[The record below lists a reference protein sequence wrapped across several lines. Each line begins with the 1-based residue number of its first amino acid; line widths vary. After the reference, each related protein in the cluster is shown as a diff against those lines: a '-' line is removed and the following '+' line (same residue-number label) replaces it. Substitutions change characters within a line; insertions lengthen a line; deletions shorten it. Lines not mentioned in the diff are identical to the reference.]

1 VVTLDRRKLAAPVV
15 AQAAAFVVV
24 LVIGLFNGHATKTPT
39 PGPTHSAS
47 PGARPPSSPASSSA
61 PAASSSSPAAS
72 SSSPAATKDQGT
84 KLTVT
89 VVENSADGL
98 SVADSQVQVFR
109 NGTTAAVASGTLNT
123 ARKFATN
130 LPAGEYE
137 VCVNPVGWVSAVPG
151 THLDHGFI
159 CSPTAIGS
167 APQSVTF
174 HVVPKTTQAA
184 A

>member
-1 VVTLDRRKLAAPVV
+1 VVTLDRRNLAAPVV

-24 LVIGLFNGHATKTPT
+24 LVIGLFNGHTAKTPT
-39 PGPTHSAS
+39 PAPTRSAS
-47 PGARPPSSPASSSA
+47 PGGRPP
-61 PAASSSSPAAS
+61 SPAAS

-89 VVENSADGL
+89 VVENSAGGL
-98 SVADSQVQVFR
+98 SVADSQVRVLR
-109 NGTTAAVASGTLNT
+109 NGTTVVVASGTLNT
-123 ARKFATN
+123 ALKFATN

-174 HVVPKTTQAA
+174 HVVPKTTQDAA
-184 A
+184 

>member
-39 PGPTHSAS
+39 PGPTRSAS
-47 PGARPPSSPASSSA
+47 PGARPPSSPAG
-61 PAASSSSPAAS
+61 SSSPAAS
-72 SSSPAATKDQGT
+72 LSSPAATKDQGT

>member
-1 VVTLDRRKLAAPVV
+1 MVTLDRRKLAAPVV

-24 LVIGLFNGHATKTPT
+24 LVIGIFNGHTTKTP
-39 PGPTHSAS
+39 PPPAPAPTRSAS
-47 PGARPPSSPASSSA
+47 PGARPPASST
-61 PAASSSSPAAS
+61 SPAA
-72 SSSPAATKDQGT
+72 AKNQGT

-89 VVENSADGL
+89 VVENSAGGL
-98 SVADSQVQVFR
+98 SVADSQVQVLR
-109 NGTTAAVASGTLNT
+109 NGKTAVVASGTLNT

-174 HVVPKTTQAA
+174 HVVPKTTQATA
-184 A
+184 

>member
-1 VVTLDRRKLAAPVV
+1 MVTLDRRKLAAPVV

-24 LVIGLFNGHATKTPT
+24 LVIGIFNGHTTKTP
-39 PGPTHSAS
+39 PPPAPAPTRSAS
-47 PGARPPSSPASSSA
+47 PGARPPASST
-61 PAASSSSPAAS
+61 SPAA
-72 SSSPAATKDQGT
+72 AKNQGT

-137 VCVNPVGWVSAVPG
+137 VCVNPVGWISVGPG
-151 THLDHGFI
+151 THLIHGFI
-159 CSPTAIGS
+159 CSAATVGS

>member
-24 LVIGLFNGHATKTPT
+24 LVIGIFNGHTTKTP
-39 PGPTHSAS
+39 PPPAPAPTRSAS
-47 PGARPPSSPASSSA
+47 PGARPPASST
-61 PAASSSSPAAS
+61 SPAA
-72 SSSPAATKDQGT
+72 AKDQGT

-89 VVENSADGL
+89 VVENSAGGL
-98 SVADSQVQVFR
+98 SVADSQVQVLR
-109 NGTTAAVASGTLNT
+109 NGTTAVVASGTLNT

-174 HVVPKTTQAA
+174 HVVPKTTQATA
-184 A
+184 

>member
-1 VVTLDRRKLAAPVV
+1 MVTLDRRKLAAPVV

-24 LVIGLFNGHATKTPT
+24 LVIGIFNGHTTKTP
-39 PGPTHSAS
+39 PPPAPAPTRSAS
-47 PGARPPSSPASSSA
+47 PGARPPASST
-61 PAASSSSPAAS
+61 SPAA
-72 SSSPAATKDQGT
+72 AKNQGT

-89 VVENSADGL
+89 VVENSAGGL
-98 SVADSQVQVFR
+98 SVADSQVRVLR
-109 NGTTAAVASGTLNT
+109 NGTTVVVASGTLNT

-174 HVVPKTTQAA
+174 HVVPKTTQVSA
-184 A
+184 

>member
-1 VVTLDRRKLAAPVV
+1 MVTLDRRKLAAPVA

-24 LVIGLFNGHATKTPT
+24 LVIGIFNGHTTKTPA

-47 PGARPPSSPASSSA
+47 PGARPPA
-61 PAASSSSPAAS
+61 PAAGSSSPAA
-72 SSSPAATKDQGT
+72 AKGQGV

-89 VVENSADGL
+89 VDEEMAGGL
-98 SVADSQVQVFR
+98 SVAGSQVRVLR
-109 NGTTAAVASGTLNT
+109 NGTTVVIASGTLNT
-123 ARKFATN
+123 ARQFATN

-137 VCVNPVGWVSAVPG
+137 VCVNPVGWISAVPG
-151 THLDHGFI
+151 THLIHGFI
-159 CSPTAIGS
+159 CSPATVGS

-174 HVVPKTTQAA
+174 HVVPKTTKAA

>member
-24 LVIGLFNGHATKTPT
+24 LVIGIFNGHTAKTPA
-39 PGPTHSAS
+39 PGPTRSAS
-47 PGARPPSSPASSSA
+47 PGARPPA
-61 PAASSSSPAAS
+61 PAASSSSP
-72 SSSPAATKDQGT
+72 PAVKDQGT

-89 VVENSADGL
+89 VVEDSAGGL
-98 SVADSQVQVFR
+98 SVADSQVRVLR
-109 NGTTAAVASGTLNT
+109 NGTTTVVASGALNT

-137 VCVNPVGWVSAVPG
+137 VCVNPIGWVSAVPG

>member
-1 VVTLDRRKLAAPVV
+1 MSAHGRAGPSARRPQPDGPPPPPPAP
-15 AQAAAFVVV
+15 A
-24 LVIGLFNGHATKTPT
+24 PT
-39 PGPTHSAS
+39 RSAS
-47 PGARPPSSPASSSA
+47 PGARPPASST
-61 PAASSSSPAAS
+61 SPAA
-72 SSSPAATKDQGT
+72 AKNQGT

-159 CSPTAIGS
+159 CSPAAIGS

>member
-1 VVTLDRRKLAAPVV
+1 VVTFDRRKLAAPVA

-24 LVIGLFNGHATKTPT
+24 LVIGIFNGHTTKTPA
-39 PGPTHSAS
+39 PGPAHSAS
-47 PGARPPSSPASSSA
+47 PGASPST
-61 PAASSSSPAAS
+61 PAAGSSSPAGAKGQ
-72 SSSPAATKDQGT
+72 AA

-89 VVENSADGL
+89 VAEEVAGGL
-98 SVADSQVQVFR
+98 SVAGSPVQVLR
-109 NGTTAAVASGTLNT
+109 DGTSVVIASGTLNT
-123 ARKFATN
+123 AHEFATN

-137 VCVNPVGWVSAVPG
+137 VCVNPVGWISAVPG
-151 THLDHGFI
+151 THLIHGFI
-159 CSPTAIGS
+159 CSPATVGS

>member
-1 VVTLDRRKLAAPVV
+1 MVTLDRRKLAAPVV

-47 PGARPPSSPASSSA
+47 PGARPPSSP
-61 PAASSSSPAAS
+61 AS

>member
-24 LVIGLFNGHATKTPT
+24 LVIGIFNGHTTKTPA

-47 PGARPPSSPASSSA
+47 PGARPPA
-61 PAASSSSPAAS
+61 PAAGSSSPAA
-72 SSSPAATKDQGT
+72 AKGQGV

-89 VVENSADGL
+89 VDEEMAGGL
-98 SVADSQVQVFR
+98 SVAGSQVRVLR
-109 NGTTAAVASGTLNT
+109 NGTTVVLASGTLNA
-123 ARKFATN
+123 AREFATN
-130 LPAGEYE
+130 LPAGKYE
-137 VCVNPVGWVSAVPG
+137 VCVNPVGWISAIPG
-151 THLDHGFI
+151 THLIHGFI
-159 CSPTAIGS
+159 CSPATVGS
-167 APQSVTF
+167 APESVTF

>member
-1 VVTLDRRKLAAPVV
+1 MVTFDRRTLAAPVA

-24 LVIGLFNGHATKTPT
+24 LVIGIFTGHTTKTPA

-47 PGARPPSSPASSSA
+47 PGAHASTPSAG
-61 PAASSSSPAAS
+61 SSSPAAAKG
-72 SSSPAATKDQGT
+72 PGA

-89 VVENSADGL
+89 VTEETAGGL
-98 SVADSQVQVFR
+98 TVAGSQVRVLR
-109 NGTTAAVASGTLNT
+109 GGTSAVIASGTLNT
-123 ARKFATN
+123 ARAFATN
-130 LPAGEYE
+130 LPAGAYE
-137 VCVNPVGWVSAVPG
+137 VCVNPVGWISADPG
-151 THLDHGFI
+151 THLIHGFI
-159 CSPTAIGS
+159 CSPATVGS

>member
-1 VVTLDRRKLAAPVV
+1 VVTLDRRKVAAPVF

-24 LVIGLFNGHATKTPT
+24 LVIGLFHGHPAKTPA
-39 PGPTHSAS
+39 PGPTRSAS
-47 PGARPPSSPASSSA
+47 PSARPP
-61 PAASSSSPAAS
+61 AASPSTPVAA
-72 SSSPAATKDQGT
+72 KDQGT

-89 VVENSADGL
+89 VVEEVAGGL
-98 SVADSQVQVFR
+98 SVADSQVRVLR
-109 NGTTAAVASGTLNT
+109 NGTTVVVASGTLST
-123 ARKFATN
+123 ARTFATN

-137 VCVNPVGWVSAVPG
+137 VCVNPIGWVSAVPG

-174 HVVPKTTQAA
+174 HVMPKTTQAA

>member
-1 VVTLDRRKLAAPVV
+1 MVTLDRRKLAAPVF

-24 LVIGLFNGHATKTPT
+24 LVIGIFNGHPAKTPA
-39 PGPTHSAS
+39 PGPTRSAS
-47 PGARPPSSPASSSA
+47 PSARPPAS
-61 PAASSSSPAAS
+61 AASSSTPVAA
-72 SSSPAATKDQGT
+72 KDQGT

-89 VVENSADGL
+89 VVEEVVGGL
-98 SVADSQVQVFR
+98 SVADSQVRVLR
-109 NGTTAAVASGTLNT
+109 NGTTVVVASGTLNT

-167 APQSVTF
+167 APRSVTF
-174 HVVPKTTQAA
+174 HVVPKTTRAA

>member
-1 VVTLDRRKLAAPVV
+1 MVTLDRRKLAAPVV

-24 LVIGLFNGHATKTPT
+24 LVIGLFNGHTTKTPT

-47 PGARPPSSPASSSA
+47 PGARPPSSPAG
-61 PAASSSSPAAS
+61 SSSPAAS

-130 LPAGEYE
+130 LPAGDYE

>member
-1 VVTLDRRKLAAPVV
+1 MVTLDRRKLAAPVV

-24 LVIGLFNGHATKTPT
+24 LVIGIFNGHTTKTP
-39 PGPTHSAS
+39 PPPAPAPTRSAS
-47 PGARPPSSPASSSA
+47 PGARPPASST
-61 PAASSSSPAAS
+61 SPAA
-72 SSSPAATKDQGT
+72 AKNQGT

-89 VVENSADGL
+89 VVENSAGGL
-98 SVADSQVQVFR
+98 SVADSQVQVLR
-109 NGTTAAVASGTLNT
+109 NGTTAVVASGTLNT

-174 HVVPKTTQAA
+174 HVVPKTTQATA
-184 A
+184 

>member
-1 VVTLDRRKLAAPVV
+1 VVTLDRRKLAAPVF

-24 LVIGLFNGHATKTPT
+24 LVIGIFNGHPAKTPA
-39 PGPTHSAS
+39 PGPTRSAS
-47 PGARPPSSPASSSA
+47 PSARPP
-61 PAASSSSPAAS
+61 AASPSTPVAA
-72 SSSPAATKDQGT
+72 KDQGT

-89 VVENSADGL
+89 VVEEAAGGL
-98 SVADSQVQVFR
+98 SVADSQVRVLR
-109 NGTTAAVASGTLNT
+109 NGTTVVAASGTLST
-123 ARKFATN
+123 AREFATN

-159 CSPTAIGS
+159 CSPAAIGS
-167 APQSVTF
+167 APQSVAF

>member
-61 PAASSSSPAAS
+61 PAAS

-159 CSPTAIGS
+159 CSPAAIGS

>member
-1 VVTLDRRKLAAPVV
+1 MLDRRKLAAPVF

-24 LVIGLFNGHATKTPT
+24 LVIGIFNGHTTKTPA
-39 PGPTHSAS
+39 PTHSAS
-47 PGARPPSSPASSSA
+47 PGARPPAASSSA
-61 PAASSSSPAAS
+61 PGDA
-72 SSSPAATKDQGT
+72 KDQGT

-89 VVENSADGL
+89 VVENSAGGL
-98 SVADSQVQVFR
+98 TVADSQVRVLR
-109 NGTTAAVASGTLNT
+109 NGTTVVVASGTLST
-123 ARKFATN
+123 AREFATN

-137 VCVNPVGWVSAVPG
+137 VCVNPVGFVSAVPG
-151 THLDHGFI
+151 TKLIKGFI

-184 A
+184 Q

>member
-1 VVTLDRRKLAAPVV
+1 MVTLDRRKLAAPVV

-24 LVIGLFNGHATKTPT
+24 LVIGIFNGHTTKTP
-39 PGPTHSAS
+39 PPPAPAPTRSAS
-47 PGARPPSSPASSSA
+47 PGARPPASST
-61 PAASSSSPAAS
+61 SPAA
-72 SSSPAATKDQGT
+72 AKDQGT

-89 VVENSADGL
+89 VVENSAGGL
-98 SVADSQVQVFR
+98 SVADSQVQVLR
-109 NGTTAAVASGTLNT
+109 NGTTAVVASGTLNT

>member
-1 VVTLDRRKLAAPVV
+1 MVTLDRRKLAAPVV

-24 LVIGLFNGHATKTPT
+24 LVIGIFNGHTTKTPT

-47 PGARPPSSPASSSA
+47 PGARPSASASSTA
-61 PAASSSSPAAS
+61 
-72 SSSPAATKDQGT
+72 PAATKDQGT

-89 VVENSADGL
+89 VVENSAGGL
-98 SVADSQVQVFR
+98 DVADSQVRVLR
-109 NGTTAAVASGTLNT
+109 NGTTVVVASGTLNA

-167 APQSVTF
+167 APQAVTF

>member
-1 VVTLDRRKLAAPVV
+1 MVTLDRRKLAAPVV

-24 LVIGLFNGHATKTPT
+24 LVIGIFNGHTATTPA
-39 PGPTHSAS
+39 PEPTHSVS
-47 PGARPPSSPASSSA
+47 PGARPPA

-72 SSSPAATKDQGT
+72 SSTPPAVKDQGT

-89 VVENSADGL
+89 VVEDSAGGL
-98 SVADSQVQVFR
+98 SVADSQVRVLR
-109 NGTTAAVASGTLNT
+109 NATTTVVASGTLNT

-137 VCVNPVGWVSAVPG
+137 VCVNPIGWVSAVPG

-174 HVVPKTTQAA
+174 HVMPKTTQAA

>member
-1 VVTLDRRKLAAPVV
+1 MVTLDRGKFAAPVF

-24 LVIGLFNGHATKTPT
+24 LVIGIFNGHPAKTPT
-39 PGPTHSAS
+39 PAPTRGAS
-47 PGARPPSSPASSSA
+47 PGASPSAPTASSFPSGGA
-61 PAASSSSPAAS
+61 
-72 SSSPAATKDQGT
+72 KDQGI

-89 VVENSADGL
+89 VVEDLAGGL
-98 SVADSQVQVFR
+98 SVADSQVRVLR
-109 NGTTAAVASGTLNT
+109 DGTTVVVASGTLST
-123 ARKFATN
+123 ARSFATN

-137 VCVNPVGWVSAVPG
+137 VCVNPVGWISAVPG
-151 THLDHGFI
+151 THLDHEFI

>member
-1 VVTLDRRKLAAPVV
+1 MVTLDRRKLAAPVV

-24 LVIGLFNGHATKTPT
+24 LVIGIFNGHTTKTPA
-39 PGPTHSAS
+39 PAPTRSAS
-47 PGARPPSSPASSSA
+47 PGARPPAPTASSTS
-61 PAASSSSPAAS
+61 PVTSSTSPAA
-72 SSSPAATKDQGT
+72 AKDQGT

-89 VVENSADGL
+89 VVEDSAGGL
-98 SVADSQVQVFR
+98 DVADSQVRVLR
-109 NGTTAAVASGTLNT
+109 NGTTVVVASGTLST
-123 ARKFATN
+123 AREFATN
-130 LPAGEYE
+130 LPAGGYE

-167 APQSVTF
+167 APRSVTF

>member
-1 VVTLDRRKLAAPVV
+1 MVTLDRRKLAAPVV

-24 LVIGLFNGHATKTPT
+24 LVIGIFNGHTTKTPT

-47 PGARPPSSPASSSA
+47 PGARPSASASSTA
-61 PAASSSSPAAS
+61 
-72 SSSPAATKDQGT
+72 PAATKDQGT

-174 HVVPKTTQAA
+174 HVVPKTTQATA
-184 A
+184 